1 MPRGFAPKGVKE
13 PSKTPHQLMREQ
25 MDELMGKTRDVPLS
39 ERADAPPSFT
49 DPEVDKFYLC
59 GCSPYELLKGT
70 KSETLPQLEREGFLL
85 QRSEALRTEWEQLSQ
100 AEKDKYGYERELLE
114 LLQVLVEEQ
123 DRRISKLKERYDR
136 ENEAL
141 PAIPPETL
149 AQINKLKE
157 EIKELQAQSEALGEQ
172 GDVDASMVAF
182 NKANGLQ
189 MQMQEIERKATSSHK
204 KQFVDEVSGLVY
216 ASTDNEA
223 RIADLRSGKQY
234 KGWKAIRDKL
244 AELREK
250 NPPAAA
256 RGASSSERK
265 DRPEDD
271 RRSADRRDR
280 RYDDRRSDRYDDR
293 RSDRYDDRRYD
304 RYDDRHHDRCCVPPG
319 KREPLLS
326 LRPNLPSPCDRVDIP
341 PPTTHPGAIGTTTG
355 ATMTDATKTGV
366 SVITMTVATTATT
379 MTGAAVIVGTEDYV
393 SCSLASSV
401 LRPMLAAHW
410 RVAPLAA
417 RFLGA

>member
-319 KREPLLS
+319 KREP
-326 LRPNLPSPCDRVDIP
+326 V
-341 PPTTHPGAIGTTTG
+341 
-355 ATMTDATKTGV
+355 
-366 SVITMTVATTATT
+366 
-379 MTGAAVIVGTEDYV
+379 
-393 SCSLASSV
+393 
-401 LRPMLAAHW
+401 
-410 RVAPLAA
+410 
-417 RFLGA
+417 